1 MQRTTTKQDYTFMHS
16 IRDLPKEEWLSM
28 LDGHPLAREFN
39 KSYAFTRDTL
49 LLTIY
54 TWFENEEIIS
64 NCIELVDLIKSK
76 AKEMEV

>member
-1 MQRTTTKQDYTFMHS
+1 MQRTTRQDHAFMYS
-16 IRDLPKEEWLSM
+16 IRDLPSEEWLSM

-54 TWFENEEIIS
+54 TWFENERIR
-64 NCIELVDLIKSK
+64 NDCIELVDLIKSK
-76 AKEMEV
+76 AKEMEG

>member
-16 IRDLPKEEWLSM
+16 IRDLPNEEWLSM
-28 LDGHPLAREFN
+28 LDGHPLAKEFS
-39 KSYAFTRDTL
+39 KALARDTL

-64 NCIELVDLIKSK
+64 DCIELVDLIKSK
-76 AKEMEV
+76 AKEME